1 MQDLRETTS
10 NPVHPSFK
18 LYGGKSGSFQSANK
32 WGKKDQSTV
41 QRDNNGTKDFNY
53 ITKSQFEQYNERKEM
68 RRLNYGNIIASV
80 CFLVGTILFFMPNK
94 KTLYR
99 IGVTLNALGASFF
112 LYAAGVHYKDIHHT
126 NTSPSLSDTGG
137 KH

>member
-10 NPVHPSFK
+10 KPLHPSLK
-18 LYGGKSGSFQSANK
+18 LYGGKSVSPQSTNEWEK
-32 WGKKDQSTV
+32 EDQSSI
-41 QRDNNGTKDFNY
+41 QGDNDGTKDFNY

-80 CFLVGTILFFMPNK
+80 FFLIGTILFFVPNK

-99 IGVTLNALGASFF
+99 IGVTLNALGATFF

-126 NTSPSLSDTGG
+126 NNSPSLSDTSG